1 VIGRTVGELVGDRL
15 RTGPLLA
22 LLVEV
27 ELGRDDVAAAEA
39 VASRLAECSQGAD
52 SPVLRAQA
60 ARVAGLVAVRQGNH
74 QRAVESFQTAQRELG
89 NQEQPVLGA
98 TVRLEAAQVLAAAA
112 DTAAAVTEARAAL
125 AVFERLGAGRDADRA
140 GAFLRSLGAAGR
152 TRPRARAAA
161 LGALSSRER
170 EVLALLGQG
179 LTNADIARRLYIT
192 AKTAEHHVG
201 RILTKL
207 GVRTRTEAAAIAA
220 AEAVSPT

>member
-1 VIGRTVGELVGDRL
+1 MIGRTVGELVGDRL

-27 ELGRDDVAAAEA
+27 ELARGDVAAAEA
-39 VASRLAECSQGAD
+39 AASRLAECSQGAD

-125 AVFERLGAGRDADRA
+125 AVFDAMRASPSYNKAVFGIMPRGDGAQ
-140 GAFLRSLGAAGR
+140 
-152 TRPRARAAA
+152 
-161 LGALSSRER
+161 
-170 EVLALLGQG
+170 LAYM
-179 LTNADIARRLYIT
+179 RRF
-192 AKTAEHHVG
+192 
-201 RILTKL
+201 
-207 GVRTRTEAAAIAA
+207 
-220 AEAVSPT
+220 